1 MNAAALP
8 APHALLALSVVAIW
22 GSNFV
27 VMKIALAHF
36 SPLWLA
42 ALRFLLAALPLL
54 VVRWPGA
61 PWRAVALYGLLIGC
75 GQFGLLFLAMAGHIS
90 PGLASLVVQSQVFFT
105 LLLAWAWRDQAMR
118 RLQWLALGLAGLG
131 MAWLGLHLDAQN
143 LTPLG
148 LGLTLAAGLSW
159 AAANLVNQQVGRV
172 PMLGFVVWSSAFAAP
187 VLVLL
192 AWGFEGWAPLWL
204 GAQSAGWGGWSAV
217 LWQALG
223 NTLFGYG
230 VWGWLLARHAAAQV
244 VPMALLVPVFGMG
257 CSAWWLGESLPAWKL
272 QGAALVMGGLLLN
285 LWVQR
290 KGMR

>member
-1 MNAAALP
+1 MNLRP
-8 APHALLALSVVAIW
+8 PHVLLALAVVAVW

-27 VMKIALAHF
+27 VMKAALAHF
-36 SPLWLA
+36 PPLWLA
-42 ALRFLLAALPLL
+42 ALRFALAALPLL
-54 VVRWPGA
+54 FVPWPGA
-61 PWRAVALYGLLIGC
+61 PWRWVALYGVLIGC

-105 LLLAWAWRDQAMR
+105 LLLAWALRGQALR

-131 MAWLGLHLDAQN
+131 MAWLGLHLDAHS

-148 LGLTLAAGLSW
+148 LALTLAAGLSW
-159 AAANLVNQQVGRV
+159 AAANLVNQRVGRV

-187 VLVLL
+187 VLALL
-192 AWGFEGWAPLWL
+192 AGAFEGWEPLWR
-204 GAQSAGWGGWSAV
+204 GAQSAGFGGWSAV
-217 LWQALG
+217 FWQALG

-230 VWGWLLARHAAAQV
+230 VWGWLLGRYEAAQV

-257 CSAWWLGESLPAWKL
+257 CSAWWLGETLPGWKL
-272 QGAALVMGGLLLN
+272 QGAALVMAGLLLN

-290 KGMR
+290 KAWR